1 MRSPHT
7 TTKSSPRSLQLEKA
21 HKQQQRR
28 PSADADTHT
37 HPPHPPHTH
46 SKWGRTE
53 REQALTLSFPF
64 FILNILIG
72 YCFATIPDS
81 QIFLYLNN
89 EKLIY
94 PLKYRVS
101 ASLKLP
107 DTHRV
112 RVVQVADLTRH
123 ILCWWPCI
131 HLACSRLFT
140 WINYMTL
147 SKELLQVSIKVPAL
161 FKQKGWEPSNSTLL
175 ELSKNLIF
183 YRESQCSKLNQ
194 DHNLSCSEEI
204 SCMATNCSK

>member
-1 MRSPHT
+1 MCNENLDKLLLKKINRGKGDYRT
-7 TTKSSPRSLQLEKA
+7 GSSFFSFLYSLYFYRL
-21 HKQQQRR
+21 
-28 PSADADTHT
+28 
-37 HPPHPPHTH
+37 
-46 SKWGRTE
+46 
-53 REQALTLSFPF
+53 LF
-64 FILNILIG
+64 
-72 YCFATIPDS
+72 YTIPDF
-81 QIFLYLNN
+81 QIFLLCLSN
-89 EKLIY
+89 ERWFTLWN
-94 PLKYRVS
+94 RVS

-175 ELSKNLIF
+175 ELSQNLIF
-183 YRESQCSKLNQ
+183 YRDKQWTELKQTRIITFFVQRKWVVWLKL
-194 DHNLSCSEEI
+194 
-204 SCMATNCSK
+204 